1 VDKENKVLSPDG
13 KDLRSKKTFTNYTA
27 HCEFF
32 LPYVPE
38 ARGQARG
45 NSGFYQVDLYEVQIL
60 DSFGLNGESN
70 ECGAPYSKIKPKFNM
85 CYPPLTWQTYDV
97 DFTNAVK
104 GEDGKKA
111 KNARITVKHNGVVI
125 VDDKEI
131 PGPTG
136 GGRIDQKPDPEGT
149 PGPFQLQWHGQPPMK
164 FRNIWVVEKK

>member
-1 VDKENKVLSPDG
+1 MLSPDG

-60 DSFGLNGESN
+60 DSFGLNGENN